1 MITKISNLKSKIFLY
16 FLLNNIF
23 LNAQWD
29 LALKEHYVSILW
41 ASYKGFRA
49 ANYFCQF
56 NESSPY
62 VSYSFATAEKY
73 LKSAHSHMV
82 NSNSKTEIALI
93 TAGLTATFITSTY
106 INYKISK
113 KVAATWAGCD
123 GSCKKQKDKTTY

>member
-23 LNAQWD
+23 LHAQWD
-29 LALKEHYVSILW
+29 LSLKEHYASILW

-56 NESSPY
+56 NESNQY
-62 VSYSFATAEKY
+62 VLYSFATAEKY
-73 LKSAHSHMV
+73 LKHAHSHMI
-82 NSNSKTEIALI
+82 NCNSKTEIALI
-93 TAGLTATFITSTY
+93 TAGLTATVLTTSY

-113 KVAATWAGCD
+113 KAAEIWVGCD
-123 GSCKKQKDKTTY
+123 GSCKKQDKTTC